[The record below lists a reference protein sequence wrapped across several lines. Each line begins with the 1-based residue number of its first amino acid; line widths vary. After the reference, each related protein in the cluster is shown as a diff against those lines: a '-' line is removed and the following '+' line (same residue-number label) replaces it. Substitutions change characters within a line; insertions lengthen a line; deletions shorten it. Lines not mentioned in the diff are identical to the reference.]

1 VGLPPHILAKKIVSR
16 STLAHNVWAMA
27 DTAPPTPDPS
37 AASRLRKTNTFMAL
51 VILLLLGQLAWQ
63 EMRISSLK
71 ADVAQANLALAT
83 RVERMA
89 KEKLQGHREEMV
101 SAVAFVDDLYRSPEG
116 LMRPDGLYVSDAKR
130 VDAEAIGTWV
140 LDVYLQARIAG
151 KSDAEARQSIAD
163 AIKGSDEWRRKHQ
176 K

>member
-1 VGLPPHILAKKIVSR
+1 MTDTNPPA
-16 STLAHNVWAMA
+16 
-27 DTAPPTPDPS
+27 PDPS
-37 AASRLRKTNTFMAL
+37 RVSRLRTMNTFMAI
-51 VILLLLGQLAWQ
+51 VILLLLGQIVWREL
-63 EMRISSLK
+63 RVSSLK
-71 ADVAQANLALAT
+71 ADLDQAHRDLTT

-89 KEKLQGHREEMV
+89 TEKLQGNRAEMV
-101 SAVAFVDDLYRSPEG
+101 GAVAFVDDLYRSPDG
-116 LMRPDGLYVSDAKR
+116 LMRPDGLYMSEAKR

-140 LDVYLQARIAG
+140 IDVYLQARIAG